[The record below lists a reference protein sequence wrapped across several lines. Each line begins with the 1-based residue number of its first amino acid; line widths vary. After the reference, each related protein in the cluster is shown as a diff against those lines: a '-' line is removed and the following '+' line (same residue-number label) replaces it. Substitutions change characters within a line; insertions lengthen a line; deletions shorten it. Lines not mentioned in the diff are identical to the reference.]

1 MSWRDL
7 SPKFG
12 RPGRSGN
19 DATRAP
25 GLILSLARPERNPP
39 QLDRSI
45 SLGKYERLFRLNF
58 VNPRHAA
65 TLSGYLELTKDE
77 KLGVKA
83 KLWCL
88 NL

>member
-1 MSWRDL
+1 MSSD
-7 SPKFG
+7 FG
-12 RPGRSGN
+12 RPGGSGN

-25 GLILSLARPERNPP
+25 GLILSLARPEETPP
-39 QLDRSI
+39 QLDRAI
-45 SLGKYERLFRLNF
+45 SLVNFERLFRLNF

-83 KLWCL
+83 KLWVL